1 MIQNLQIVET
11 ELTEAVLEELIRLSV
26 DWEKE
31 NSCHG
36 YRKNEKSDIEGNRI
50 FLALLGDTVTGYLF
64 GHAEKSVK
72 ATSIMPDG
80 TPCFEVEE
88 IYIRPEYRNMGIGRQ
103 LFSFVE
109 RTVSGEVDYLT
120 LSTATRN
127 WKAILHFYL
136 DELGMNFWNA
146 RLFRKIAKEA
156 EQMTES
162 KKPLFREMRRF
173 KQQISEAECLRIL
186 QEEKRGVLSMH
197 GENGYPYGI
206 PMNHWYNPADGKL
219 YFHGAGTGQKID
231 ALTACSKV
239 SYCVFDAGYRREG
252 EWALN
257 VNSVVVFGRISLVT
271 DTEKARMIC
280 ENLCRK
286 FTDDEEYIRKEL
298 ESALPRVQCLE
309 LVIDHMT
316 GKLVNE
322 S

>member
-64 GHAEKSVK
+64 GHAEKSAK

-80 TPCFEVEE
+80 TPCFEIEE
-88 IYIRPEYRNMGIGRQ
+88 IYIRPEYRNRGIGRQ

-136 DELGMNFWNA
+136 DELGMDFWNA

-173 KQQISEAECLRIL
+173 KQQISKLH
-186 QEEKRGVLSMH
+186 EK
-197 GENGYPYGI
+197 
-206 PMNHWYNPADGKL
+206 D
-219 YFHGAGTGQKID
+219 
-231 ALTACSKV
+231 CS
-239 SYCVFDAGYRREG
+239 YEP
-252 EWALN
+252 
-257 VNSVVVFGRISLVT
+257 GRN
-271 DTEKARMIC
+271 A
-280 ENLCRK
+280 
-286 FTDDEEYIRKEL
+286 
-298 ESALPRVQCLE
+298 
-309 LVIDHMT
+309 
-316 GKLVNE
+316 
-322 S
+322 

>member
-11 ELTEAVLEELIRLSV
+11 ELTETVLEELIRLSV

-50 FLALLGDTVTGYLF
+50 FLAILGDTVTGYLF

-80 TPCFEVEE
+80 TPCFEIEE
-88 IYIRPEYRNMGIGRQ
+88 IYIRPEYRNRGIGRQ

-136 DELGMNFWNA
+136 DELGMDFWNA

-156 EQMTES
+156 V
-162 KKPLFREMRRF
+162 P
-173 KQQISEAECLRIL
+173 
-186 QEEKRGVLSMH
+186 GPV
-197 GENGYPYGI
+197 
-206 PMNHWYNPADGKL
+206 
-219 YFHGAGTGQKID
+219 
-231 ALTACSKV
+231 
-239 SYCVFDAGYRREG
+239 
-252 EWALN
+252 
-257 VNSVVVFGRISLVT
+257 
-271 DTEKARMIC
+271 
-280 ENLCRK
+280 
-286 FTDDEEYIRKEL
+286 IR
-298 ESALPRVQCLE
+298 STP
-309 LVIDHMT
+309 
-316 GKLVNE
+316 
-322 S
+322 